1 MTSDFPE
8 LHNVPLCASPP
19 LFHWVAGDKE
29 DLLEIEGQCSR
40 IRQKNTYLEDTLE
53 KGEVEIHELFQET
66 ALLQEK
72 NKRLQKAIAQ
82 LPDLKKMVKNLNFKI
97 MRNKL
102 EAELDQQSKNEKF
115 ENYQHETLVLKKEIT
130 IRKNQIID
138 QEDRLEKKK
147 LEQEEIEELAHKRE
161 SIKKYVTT
169 TLKEYATAI
178 EVLNNKMDA
187 LQTKVE
193 ESFQE
198 ISLRNAIDECSRKSA
213 QSPVDGTFMHELI
226 QVKLDE
232 DQLLKAEQQKDW
244 GFWGQ
249 KLLYAIMLKVLW
261 YNIKVFF
268 FSGFFIL
275 LLNYLLPLSKGNDP
289 GYLGWFIRS
298 VFSSEAVESIE
309 NILQPCLQRL
319 GSGVVPT

>member
-1 MTSDFPE
+1 
-8 LHNVPLCASPP
+8 
-19 LFHWVAGDKE
+19 
-29 DLLEIEGQCSR
+29 
-40 IRQKNTYLEDTLE
+40 
-53 KGEVEIHELFQET
+53 
-66 ALLQEK
+66 
-72 NKRLQKAIAQ
+72 
-82 LPDLKKMVKNLNFKI
+82 MVKNLNFKI

-102 EAELDQQSKNEKF
+102 EAELDQQSKNEKERRCLQIEERVDQLVNQF